1 MSHLVEHYTYVCRL
15 ILYHSYL
22 YLCLLFC
29 IQIKINDE
37 ICTVLLEILTVLL
50 KDELNDDYTVDG
62 NSDM

>member
-1 MSHLVEHYTYVCRL
+1 MQVDSLPQL
-15 ILYHSYL
+15 L

-62 NSDM
+62 DSDM